1 MTLEEEKKR
10 AAEKAV
16 DYIKSGMIVGLG
28 TGSTVKYALEKI
40 AKLIEE
46 GKLKDI
52 IGIPTSKHTEER
64 AIELGIPIS
73 TLNKYPVID
82 ITIDGA
88 DEVDEE
94 MNLIKGGGGALL
106 REKIIA
112 QASKKL
118 IIVIDP
124 NKRSKK
130 LGEKFFVPVEVLQ
143 FAEEVE
149 KKFLESLGAFV
160 TKRLDYD
167 GGHFITDEKN
177 VILDC
182 QFGVLENPAKI
193 ASILNDRAG
202 IVEHG
207 IFINLANEVVTG
219 Q

>member
-1 MTLEEEKKR
+1 MTLEEQKKR

-52 IGIPTSKHTEER
+52 VGIPTSKQTEER
-64 AIELGIPIS
+64 AIELGIPVG

-82 ITIDGA
+82 LTIDGA
-88 DEVDEE
+88 DEVDDE

-112 QASKKL
+112 QASDKL

-130 LGEKFFVPVEVLQ
+130 LGEKFFVPIEVLQ
-143 FAEEVE
+143 FAEEAE
-149 KKFLESLGAFV
+149 RKFLESLGAFV
-160 TKRLDYD
+160 TKRLNND
-167 GGHFITDEKN
+167 GHHFITDENN

-182 QFGVLENPAKI
+182 KFGVLENPKET
-193 ASILNDRAG
+193 ASILNERAG

-207 IFINLANEVVTG
+207 IFINLADEIVTG
-219 Q
+219 E

>member
-1 MTLEEEKKR
+1 MTLEEQKKR

-52 IGIPTSKHTEER
+52 VGIPTSKQTEER
-64 AIELGIPIS
+64 AIELGIPVV

-112 QASKKL
+112 QASRRV

-143 FAEEVE
+143 FAEEAE
-149 KKFLESLGAFV
+149 RKFLESLGAFV
-160 TKRLDYD
+160 TKRLNYD

-182 QFGVLENPAKI
+182 KFGILENAAKL
-193 ASILNDRAG
+193 ASILNERAG
-202 IVEHG
+202 IVGHG
-207 IFINLANEVVTG
+207 IFINLADEIVTG
-219 Q
+219 E

>member
-1 MTLEEEKKR
+1 
-10 AAEKAV
+10 
-16 DYIKSGMIVGLG
+16 
-28 TGSTVKYALEKI
+28 
-40 AKLIEE
+40 
-46 GKLKDI
+46 
-52 IGIPTSKHTEER
+52 
-64 AIELGIPIS
+64 
-73 TLNKYPVID
+73 VID

-112 QASKKL
+112 QASRRV

-143 FAEEVE
+143 FAEEAE
-149 KKFLESLGAFV
+149 RKLESLGAFV
-160 TKRLDYD
+160 TKRLNYD

-182 QFGVLENPAKI
+182 KFGILENAAKL
-193 ASILNDRAG
+193 ASILNERAG
-202 IVEHG
+202 IVGHG
-207 IFINLANEVVTG
+207 IFINLADEIVTG
-219 Q
+219 E

>member
-1 MTLEEEKKR
+1 
-10 AAEKAV
+10 
-16 DYIKSGMIVGLG
+16 
-28 TGSTVKYALEKI
+28 
-40 AKLIEE
+40 
-46 GKLKDI
+46 
-52 IGIPTSKHTEER
+52 
-64 AIELGIPIS
+64 LGIPIS
-73 TLNKYPVID
+73 TLNKYPIID

-149 KKFLESLGAFV
+149 KRFLESLGAVV
-160 TKRLDYD
+160 TRRLNSD
-167 GGHFITDEKN
+167 GKDFITDEKN
-177 VILDC
+177 IILDC
-182 QFGVLENPAKI
+182 KFGILENPEKI
-193 ASILNDRAG
+193 ASILNERAG

-207 IFINLANEVVTG
+207 IFINLADEIVTG
-219 Q
+219 E